1 MARDCGFCFY
11 VRKCGLMIWLR
22 NFLLYYETDESNVSS
37 YFCLP
42 LFKVVS
48 VENVVESNYSNYQIQ
63 EYQKHLVKIQM
74 LYLSF

>member
-22 NFLLYYETDESNVSS
+22 SFCNIMKTDESNVRS

-48 VENVVESNYSNYQIQ
+48 VENVVESNNTRIS
-63 EYQKHLVKIQM
+63 KA
-74 LYLSF
+74 FR